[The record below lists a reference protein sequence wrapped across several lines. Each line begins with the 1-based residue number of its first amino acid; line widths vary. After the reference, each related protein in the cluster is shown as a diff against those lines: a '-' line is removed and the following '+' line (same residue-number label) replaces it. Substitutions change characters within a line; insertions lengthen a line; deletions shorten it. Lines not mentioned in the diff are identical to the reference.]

1 MSSSFSLKKPEL
13 TGDGELGGGISQ
25 RNELFSA
32 AVMVDNNVHGV
43 GAQRDIICSDG
54 QGGRGVIL
62 HLPVLTCP
70 SSIQVSAQHAP
81 SISPSSSQTFI
92 SLSLEKEK
100 QIVSLEDC

>member
-1 MSSSFSLKKPEL
+1 MSSSFFLKKPEL

-25 RNELFSA
+25 RNELLPA

-81 SISPSSSQTFI
+81 
-92 SLSLEKEK
+92 
-100 QIVSLEDC
+100 